1 MTLSG
6 PVVALVQYTLPL
18 SLSHTHEGMQD
29 SVCLT
34 PDFPKRIKTHPPS
47 SRPTIYF
54 PLTEK
59 RYVPYCSYSL
69 LDLSGLAYTYYTKC
83 TLGNQQT
90 FSVPAPDTF
99 PYIPPGCHLKMVKV
113 LYPTNSFNALP
124 HSRTMR
130 HGNVSVHV
138 MYKYLRFLQVLSCES
153 IVVSTT
159 NFP

>member
-69 LDLSGLAYTYYTKC
+69 RDKHFGLCYIIIVKTGGTTYGKGDC
-83 TLGNQQT
+83 LQ
-90 FSVPAPDTF
+90 
-99 PYIPPGCHLKMVKV
+99 
-113 LYPTNSFNALP
+113 
-124 HSRTMR
+124 R
-130 HGNVSVHV
+130 HGWS
-138 MYKYLRFLQVLSCES
+138 
-153 IVVSTT
+153 
-159 NFP
+159 